1 MKVKTLAEME
11 KENGTATIDDMKYV
25 LIKQPYVDDIMQG
38 CSSRTMYNARAV
50 REDAPLDDYGYT
62 DLYVIRWTPKQG
74 FEEIE
79 DESDACDWD
88 NPEECERE
96 NGLGYNPETGR
107 IA

>member
-1 MKVKTLAEME
+1 MKTLEELE
-11 KENGTATIDDMKYV
+11 KENGTATIDGVKYI
-25 LIKQPYVDDIMQG
+25 LIEQPYVDDIMQG
-38 CSSRTMYNARAV
+38 YTSRTMYNALAV

-62 DLYVIRWTPKQG
+62 DLYVIRWAPKQG
-74 FEEIE
+74 LEEVE

-88 NPEECERE
+88 KPAECERE

>member
-1 MKVKTLAEME
+1 MKTLEE
-11 KENGTATIDDMKYV
+11 LKKENGTATVDGVKYV
-25 LIKQPYVDDIMQG
+25 LIEQPYVDDIMQG

-50 REDAPLDDYGYT
+50 REDTPLDDYGYT
-62 DLYVIRWTPKQG
+62 DLYVIRWTPKPG
-74 FEEIE
+74 LEEIE